1 MHIMVVFAGIAFS
14 FSVLGQFDYL
24 HDHEEQC

>member
-14 FSVLGQFDYL
+14 VGVLGQFDFL
-24 HDHEEQC
+24 HDHDGQC